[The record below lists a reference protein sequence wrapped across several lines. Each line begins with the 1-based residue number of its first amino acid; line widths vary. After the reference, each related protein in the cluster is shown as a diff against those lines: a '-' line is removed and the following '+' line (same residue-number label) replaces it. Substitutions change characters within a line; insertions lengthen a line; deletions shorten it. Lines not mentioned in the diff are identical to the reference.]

1 MTGLELQQRG
11 LLALIKGRGAPPGDP
26 YLQRMAGSR
35 ELAMIREIALWW
47 RTFQLEAQCRFTSR
61 LLKRLGTFPSLVA
74 AYFDK
79 NATSPFVEE
88 LSLGFLRTLRTH
100 DDPLVRAVSQFES
113 GFCKRAAAAMSPLKS
128 FGTVTPISS
137 FSRWR
142 RVASFPTQNRVAN
155 TACKC
160 RETCPTWLPAAA
172 NSPREWPASFTT
184 IDVFRR
190 LPQGG
195 APRAAERRFLLGIR
209 S

>member
-100 DDPLVRAVSQFES
+100 DDPLVRAVSQFELGFLQARS
-113 GFCKRAAAAMSPLKS
+113 GGDES
-128 FGTVTPISS
+128 FEILWDRHPDLVFLALEKGSELPDPEPGCQYRMQV
-137 FSRWR
+137 SRNLPHM
-142 RVASFPTQNRVAN
+142 VACSREF
-155 TACKC
+155 TA
-160 RETCPTWLPAAA
+160 
-172 NSPREWPASFTT
+172 
-184 IDVFRR
+184 
-190 LPQGG
+190 
-195 APRAAERRFLLGIR
+195 
-209 S
+209 